1 MTAEYL
7 TKRGPYWQYV
17 RRIPTYVEALDK
29 REFIRISTKKQVKSE
44 ALIVADRIN
53 RETEAFW
60 QSLLTDKAST
70 SVATYQ
76 EAIKRARILGVQYK
90 PVMELAKTK
99 TDEIVERIKTL
110 EQSSL
115 IANQPA
121 VSAILG
127 GVEKPSL
134 PLDKALDQFFTL
146 SRDSLHGKS
155 EDQIRKWKNPRK
167 KAVRNLIKVIG
178 NKALSEITRDDALDF
193 RAWWIDR
200 VENEHMDPGTANKD
214 IGHINQIIND
224 LDDKLRLGLN
234 KPFAAMRLKGE
245 KHNPRVAFKASFVQ
259 RKLLAENTLNGLNEE
274 AQTLIYVMAGTGVR
288 PSELVNLAPSDIQL
302 DRKIPHICIR
312 PHDRV
317 LKTDH
322 SRRDIPLVGIALFA
336 MQKCPQGFLHYKGK
350 TDSLSAL
357 INKYLM
363 DHGLRPTPGHTL
375 YSLRHTFQDRLI
387 EVEAPERIQAE
398 LMGHKFH
405 RPKYG
410 SGPSLEQKAEWL
422 KKIAYTPPAHLLSE
436 RDS

>member
-1 MTAEYL
+1 MSAEYL
-7 TKRGPYWQYV
+7 TKRGSYWQYV
-17 RRIPTYVEALDK
+17 RRVPAYVEALDTRK
-29 REFIRISTKKQVKSE
+29 FIRLSTKKQIKSE

-60 QSLLTDKAST
+60 QSLLTDKTETSLASYE
-70 SVATYQ
+70 S
-76 EAIKRARILGVQYK
+76 AINRARILGVQYK
-90 PVMELAKTK
+90 PMMELKETK
-99 TDEIVERIKTL
+99 TDEIIERIQTL
-110 EQSSL
+110 EQSRL
-115 IANQPA
+115 IANQSA
-121 VSAILG
+121 VSAVLG
-127 GVEKPSL
+127 GVEKPIL
-134 PLDKALDQFFTL
+134 PLNKVLEQFFDL

-214 IGHINQIIND
+214 IGHINQIINE

-245 KHNPRVAFKASFVQ
+245 KHNPRIAFKAEYVQ
-259 RKLLAENTLNGLNEE
+259 NNLLANNAFEGLNKE
-274 AQTLIYVMAGTGVR
+274 AQTLIYVMAGTGAR
-288 PSELVNLAPSDIQL
+288 PSELVNLALCDIQL
-302 DRKIPHICIR
+302 DCKIPHICIR

-322 SRRDIPLVGIALFA
+322 SQRDIPLIGVALTA
-336 MQKCPQGFLHYKGK
+336 LQLYPQGFQRYKGN
-350 TDSLSAL
+350 TDSLTAL

-363 DHGLRPTPGHTL
+363 EHGLRPTPGHTL

-422 KKIAYTPPAHLLSE
+422 KKIAYAPPAHLLCEGPS
-436 RDS
+436 